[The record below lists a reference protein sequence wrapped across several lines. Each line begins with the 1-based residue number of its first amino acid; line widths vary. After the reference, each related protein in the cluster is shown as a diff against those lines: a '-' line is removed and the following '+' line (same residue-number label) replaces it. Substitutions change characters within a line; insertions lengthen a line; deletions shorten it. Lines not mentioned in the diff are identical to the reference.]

1 MDWGLL
7 SGCTALIG
15 LIISLIRIGEWKAKQ
30 EVRIE
35 NIKERLESSDSKI
48 EAIAVLQSQQ
58 NLLLTEI
65 KTKLEFLIANK
76 TTRKKTDVR

>member
-76 TTRKKTDVR
+76 TTRKKADVR